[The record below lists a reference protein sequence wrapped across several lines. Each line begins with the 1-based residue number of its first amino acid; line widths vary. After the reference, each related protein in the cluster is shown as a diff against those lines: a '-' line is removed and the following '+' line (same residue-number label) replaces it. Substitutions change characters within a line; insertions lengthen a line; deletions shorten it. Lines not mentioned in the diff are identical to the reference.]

1 MKNAILSAQLST
13 SKKGKKNI
21 TKKLIGD
28 TLISKQI
35 WPCNSYLFDN
45 DDYICFYDQIKVF

>member
-1 MKNAILSAQLST
+1 MKNAILSAQLLA
-13 SKKGKKNI
+13 KKEKKV

-45 DDYICFYDQIKVF
+45 DDYICFYDQIKAF